1 MQTDA
6 FLMKQ
11 SRILVSLGPLRL
23 INGTTQLGRNGGC
36 WCEQREVDL
45 LQAPVSEV
53 VNFCHNDI
61 LKAKATLQSTLI
73 GQLFLHPCTRS
84 TMMLLVNLHPLVARL
99 LKKNTTSEVHFH
111 VIRQLGMLLR
121 LPVN

>member
-6 FLMKQ
+6 FLIKQ

-53 VNFCHNDI
+53 VIKFLSQLYTEGKSYITVNTYRSA
-61 LKAKATLQSTLI
+61 LSSTLY
-73 GQLFLHPCTRS
+73 P
-84 TMMLLVNLHPLVARL
+84 VNNDAVGSHPLVARL
-99 LKKNTTSEVHFH
+99 LKKLPPQKSTSTLFVS
-111 VIRQLGMLLR
+111 LGSC
-121 LPVN
+121 